1 MEKELVHWFCIR
13 YVLADCAS
21 QVFHVKNT
29 STWISCNIH
38 FTRYFVNF
46 FTWYPSVL
54 NFTTFFHM
62 HFTWNSFYVNFK
74 RNSCKAKTP
83 MNMDWIWMQ
92 IMHQQ
97 ALSTLLYNY
106 EKEKKKPHK
115 LSHTFCLGKRTH
127 FKMYPRAG
135 YFCRSLFFV
144 YPDQITNIR
153 NMHFLWNSWEAMI

>member
-1 MEKELVHWFCIR
+1 M
-13 YVLADCAS
+13 ADCAS

-74 RNSCKAKTP
+74 RNSCKAKFLWT
-83 MNMDWIWMQ
+83 WIGYGCKLC
-92 IMHQQ
+92 HQQ
-97 ALSTLLYNY
+97 ALSTLLNNY
-106 EKEKKKPHK
+106 DKEKKKPINFHI
-115 LSHTFCLGKRTH
+115 H
-127 FKMYPRAG
+127 FVLEKEPILRCTLEQVIFAG
-135 YFCRSLFFV
+135 CYFLYILTKSPMFETCILFEIAGR
-144 YPDQITNIR
+144 Q
-153 NMHFLWNSWEAMI
+153 